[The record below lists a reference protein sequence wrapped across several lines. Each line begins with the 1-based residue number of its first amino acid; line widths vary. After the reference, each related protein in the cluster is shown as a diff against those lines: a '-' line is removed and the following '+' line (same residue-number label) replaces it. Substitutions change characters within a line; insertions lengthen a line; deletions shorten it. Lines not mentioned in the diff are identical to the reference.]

1 VCGHRVEAQRGRG
14 DLDAVDDLA
23 AGAA

>member
-1 VCGHRVEAQRGRG
+1 LRVHRVEAPRGRG